1 VMVAYLGD
9 LAHVPTRV
17 PTKQEAWL
25 HFFQKGATALIEA
38 DAKILAE
45 NDYSGINKPMAL
57 ARMAADLVDTM
68 FERMPKDDE

>member
-1 VMVAYLGD
+1 MVAYLGD

-25 HFFQKGATALIEA
+25 HFFQKGATAFIEA
-38 DAKILAE
+38 QAKTLAE
-45 NDYSGINKPMAL
+45 YDRSGISKPIAI

-68 FERMPKDDE
+68 FERMPKGEE